1 MKIYFGQITG
11 EHLESRVKDNIAM
24 FMHEGRAYEYALDIN
39 SEYITI
45 TDTIG
50 RTIPFDLS
58 DIGSLCTALV
68 PVIEIAHLTN
78 EYNALCERIENTD
91 IVCV

>member
-11 EHLESRVKDNIAM
+11 EYLESRVKDNVTM

-39 SEYITI
+39 SDYITI

-50 RTIPFDLS
+50 RTIPFDMN
-58 DIGSLCTALV
+58 DIGSLCSALI
-68 PVIEIAHLTN
+68 PVIEIAHATK
-78 EYNALCERIENTD
+78 EYNALCERIENTN